1 MNKPVSTAGMA
12 VVVGLVF
19 GTVGLWG
26 CGDGKGSGK
35 AADFGKDTTFYVG
48 DVPVAMVFVHG
59 GTFTMGCTSEQGED
73 CYSKEWTLERPAHNV
88 TLSGFYIAKYETT
101 ENLWREIMS
110 EEGSYYHYAG
120 SDSLPVT
127 YVSWNEV
134 QDFITRLNQRTG
146 MEYRL
151 PTEAEWEYAARG
163 GNGSKGY
170 KYSGSNNIDDVAWY
184 DGNTESFRVGEM
196 LYYDG
201 KMKNL
206 STGEILWQPG
216 RLLGD
221 GRRVTP
227 ERYVQFVGT
236 KQPNELGIH
245 DMSGNVGEWVNDW
258 YGPYTAGSETN
269 PTGPLSEDD
278 LHRQGRVRVVRGGNW
293 EGSAWWSR
301 VSCRYE
307 DAPHIGS
314 IYTGF
319 RLAHPLSSRKK
330 GKK

>member
-1 MNKPVSTAGMA
+1 MNKPVYTAGMTVVAA
-12 VVVGLVF
+12 VVVGLSF
-19 GTVGLWG
+19 GTFGLWG
-26 CGDGKGSGK
+26 CGESKGNGKT
-35 AADFGKDTTFYVG
+35 ADFGKDTTLYVG
-48 DVPVAMVFVHG
+48 NVPIAMVFVHG

-73 CYSKEWTLERPAHNV
+73 CYSKEWTLERPAHSV
-88 TLSGFYIAKYETT
+88 TLNGFYIAKYETT
-101 ENLWREIMS
+101 ENLWREIMG

-120 SDSLPVT
+120 WDSLPVT

-134 QDFITRLNQRTG
+134 QDFITKLNRRTG

-163 GNGSKGY
+163 GSKSNWY

-184 DGNTESFRVGEM
+184 DGNTESFRVGEI

-258 YGPYTAGSETN
+258 YGPYTASSETN
-269 PTGPLSEDD
+269 PAGPLSANDY
-278 LHRQGRVRVVRGGNW
+278 QGTVRVVRGGHW
-293 EGSAWWSR
+293 EASAWWSR

-307 DAPHIGS
+307 DSPHIGS

-319 RLAHPLSSRKK
+319 RLAHQITK
-330 GKK
+330 GKI